1 MVCGGIGYMYRIRVE
16 ESALVAA
23 LGEPYRSYMARTW
36 RFVPYV
42 I

>member
-1 MVCGGIGYMYRIRVE
+1 VE

-23 LGEPYRSYMARTW
+23 LGEPYTEYMART
-36 RFVPYV
+36 RRLVPFV